1 MKTMWKKT
9 KSEWKTYDEMD
20 SYEQTLFRIQEGW
33 KSYASRIRSVDMFGR
48 RTYEYRIDTWEIE
61 DKHKK

>member
-1 MKTMWKKT
+1 MWKKT

-33 KSYASRIRSVDMFGR
+33 KTYVRRTRSVDMFGR
-48 RTYEYRIDTWEIE
+48 RTYEYLVDTWEKE
-61 DKHKK
+61 E